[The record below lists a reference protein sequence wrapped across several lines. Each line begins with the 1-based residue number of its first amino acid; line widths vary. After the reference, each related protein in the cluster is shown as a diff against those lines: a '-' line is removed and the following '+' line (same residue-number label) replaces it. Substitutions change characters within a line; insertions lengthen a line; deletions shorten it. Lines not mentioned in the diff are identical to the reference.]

1 MSDKNAYILGNQFW
15 PIFRRLQTLPP
26 ALSSIVVPKVLHSP
40 LVSGIVMNYHP
51 TPIDVSLP
59 YVVID
64 GRLMVN
70 VFTHSVISAHELPEQ
85 YFSVGSILIVQEAAG
100 ITAEQ
105 AKLWSEKYQIHVV
118 LIVTDQ
124 TVSNHIDTYRFG
136 LSWGSHNRVNAEIV
150 RDKTNLFAELRS
162 YL

>member
-1 MSDKNAYILGNQFW
+1 
-15 PIFRRLQTLPP
+15 
-26 ALSSIVVPKVLHSP
+26 
-40 LVSGIVMNYHP
+40 MNYHP

-70 VFTHSVISAHELPEQ
+70 AFTHSVISAHELPEQ
-85 YFSVGSILIVQEAAG
+85 YFSAGSILIVQEAAG

-118 LIVTDQ
+118 LIVNDQ

-136 LSWGSHNRVNAEIV
+136 LPWGSHNRVNAEIA
-150 RDKTNLFAELRS
+150 RDKTN
-162 YL
+162 